1 VKGLRKE
8 KSESE
13 EREEVKG
20 LRKERSE
27 VRKQREK
34 MKRER
39 KSREM
44 IKVSVVGMAEKGY
57 EDDTCPN
64 YLKR

>member
-1 VKGLRKE
+1 M
-8 KSESE
+8 
-13 EREEVKG
+13 KG

-44 IKVSVVGMAEKGY
+44 IKVSVVGMAE
-57 EDDTCPN
+57 DDTCPN